1 MSVKKVTTFFRAGD
15 HFGDQWIANK
25 MGMIANMILNFPVF
39 QAHVKNKVDQSS
51 MCYLRVFNNYDVMKE
66 LLDLILPRDVL
77 ACFEVVKVCTTSAR
91 IDIYLDEKNIP
102 PAEYSGQGV
111 LSKGFTVP
119 TSIQDFPLRGRAV
132 YLHVRRRKWQLPS
145 GDVVSNKF
153 SLAADGTRYSREF
166 ASFLKGILG

>member
-1 MSVKKVTTFFRAGD
+1 MKK
-15 HFGDQWIANK
+15 
-25 MGMIANMILNFPVF
+25 
-39 QAHVKNKVDQSS
+39 
-51 MCYLRVFNNYDVMKE
+51 
-66 LLDLILPRDVL
+66 LLDLTLLREILNS
-77 ACFEVVKVCTTSAR
+77 FKVENITSTSNQ

-111 LSKGFTVP
+111 LSKDFAVP

-153 SLAADGTRYSREF
+153 SDSREK
-166 ASFLKGILG
+166 AGEPHVPRGIHTIIFKRKTV

>member
-1 MSVKKVTTFFRAGD
+1 
-15 HFGDQWIANK
+15 
-25 MGMIANMILNFPVF
+25 
-39 QAHVKNKVDQSS
+39 

-111 LSKGFTVP
+111 YPRVSRSRLLSRISRYVVGQFTFTFVVVNGNFHREMWLA
-119 TSIQDFPLRGRAV
+119 TSFP
-132 YLHVRRRKWQLPS
+132 WQQMARVTPGS
-145 GDVVSNKF
+145 
-153 SLAADGTRYSREF
+153 SRF
-166 ASFLKGILG
+166 F

>member
-1 MSVKKVTTFFRAGD
+1 M
-15 HFGDQWIANK
+15 
-25 MGMIANMILNFPVF
+25 
-39 QAHVKNKVDQSS
+39 KNKVEQFRKY
-51 MCYLRVFNNYDVMKE
+51 YLRVFTKYDTMKE
-66 LLDLILPRDVL
+66 LLDLILPGDVL
-77 ACFEVVKVCTTSAR
+77 AFFEVVKESTTSDQ

-102 PAEYSGQGV
+102 PHEYGGQGV

>member
-1 MSVKKVTTFFRAGD
+1 MK
-15 HFGDQWIANK
+15 
-25 MGMIANMILNFPVF
+25 
-39 QAHVKNKVDQSS
+39 AHVKNKVEQFRKY
-51 MCYLRVFNNYDVMKE
+51 YLRVFTKYDTMKE
-66 LLDLILPRDVL
+66 LLDLILPGDVL
-77 ACFEVVKVCTTSAR
+77 AFFEVVKESTTSAR

-132 YLHVRRRKWQLPS
+132 YLHVRRREWQLPS
-145 GDVVSNKF
+145 GEVVSNKF
-153 SLAADGTRYSREF
+153 SLSSDGTHYSKEF

>member
-1 MSVKKVTTFFRAGD
+1 M
-15 HFGDQWIANK
+15 
-25 MGMIANMILNFPVF
+25 
-39 QAHVKNKVDQSS
+39 KNKVEQFRKY
-51 MCYLRVFNNYDVMKE
+51 YLRVFTKYDTMKE
-66 LLDLILPRDVL
+66 LLDLILPGDVL
-77 ACFEVVKVCTTSAR
+77 AFFEVVKESTTSDQ

-102 PAEYSGQGV
+102 PHEYGGQGV

-132 YLHVRRRKWQLPS
+132 YLHVRRREWQLPS

>member
-1 MSVKKVTTFFRAGD
+1 M
-15 HFGDQWIANK
+15 
-25 MGMIANMILNFPVF
+25 L
-39 QAHVKNKVDQSS
+39 
-51 MCYLRVFNNYDVMKE
+51 E
-66 LLDLILPRDVL
+66 L
-77 ACFEVVKVCTTSAR
+77 
-91 IDIYLDEKNIP
+91 IYTLTRKNIP

-166 ASFLKGILG
+166 VSF

>member
-1 MSVKKVTTFFRAGD
+1 M
-15 HFGDQWIANK
+15 
-25 MGMIANMILNFPVF
+25 
-39 QAHVKNKVDQSS
+39 AHVKNKVDQSS
-51 MCYLRVFNNYDVMKE
+51 MCYLRVFNTYDVMKE

-111 LSKGFTVP
+111 LSKGFAVP
-119 TSIQDFPLRGRAV
+119 TSIQDFPLRGRSV
-132 YLHVRRRKWQLPS
+132 YLHVRRREWQLPS
-145 GDVVSNKF
+145 GEVVSNKF

>member
-1 MSVKKVTTFFRAGD
+1 
-15 HFGDQWIANK
+15 
-25 MGMIANMILNFPVF
+25 
-39 QAHVKNKVDQSS
+39 
-51 MCYLRVFNNYDVMKE
+51 MCYLRVFNTYDVMKE

-132 YLHVRRRKWQLPS
+132 YLHVRRRKWPVSYTHLTLP
-145 GDVVSNKF
+145 
-153 SLAADGTRYSREF
+153 TTICECRSRW
-166 ASFLKGILG
+166 SPYH

>member
-1 MSVKKVTTFFRAGD
+1 M
-15 HFGDQWIANK
+15 
-25 MGMIANMILNFPVF
+25 
-39 QAHVKNKVDQSS
+39 KNKVEQFRK
-51 MCYLRVFNNYDVMKE
+51 CYLRVFTKYDTMKE
-66 LLDLILPRDVL
+66 LLDLILPGDVL
-77 ACFEVVKVCTTSAR
+77 AFFEVVKESTTSDQ

-102 PAEYSGQGV
+102 PREYGGQGV

>member
-1 MSVKKVTTFFRAGD
+1 
-15 HFGDQWIANK
+15 
-25 MGMIANMILNFPVF
+25 
-39 QAHVKNKVDQSS
+39 

-132 YLHVRRRKWQLPS
+132 YLFVFCCFCFFLS

-166 ASFLKGILG
+166 AFFLKGILG

>member
-1 MSVKKVTTFFRAGD
+1 
-15 HFGDQWIANK
+15 
-25 MGMIANMILNFPVF
+25 
-39 QAHVKNKVDQSS
+39 
-51 MCYLRVFNNYDVMKE
+51 MCNLCVFNNYDVMKE

-77 ACFEVVKVCTTSAR
+77 ACFQVVKVCTTSAR

-132 YLHVRRRKWQLPS
+132 YLHVRRCKWQLPS

-153 SLAADGTRYSREF
+153 SDSREK
-166 ASFLKGILG
+166 AGEPHVPRGIHTIIFKRKTVQMEKANRPIDIVFK